1 MVEKLSEEEI
11 KKLVDNTLSSPEN
24 MIKLLQKYGESA
36 ASKIDHGCLHLDFDN
51 RYNTTWNADILALF
65 PLDYPVA
72 ITSYKGTIYAHF
84 LEWNEEFCGWGT
96 HDILERILEKYVD
109 AETVRKNKLI

>member
-11 KKLVDNTLSSPEN
+11 KKLVDKTLRSPEN
-24 MIKLLQKYGESA
+24 MIKLLQKYGKSA
-36 ASKIDHGCLHLDFDN
+36 ARQIDHGCLHLDFDN

-72 ITSYKGTIYAHF
+72 ITSYKGGIYAHC
-84 LEWNEEFCGWGT
+84 LGWTEEFGGWGT